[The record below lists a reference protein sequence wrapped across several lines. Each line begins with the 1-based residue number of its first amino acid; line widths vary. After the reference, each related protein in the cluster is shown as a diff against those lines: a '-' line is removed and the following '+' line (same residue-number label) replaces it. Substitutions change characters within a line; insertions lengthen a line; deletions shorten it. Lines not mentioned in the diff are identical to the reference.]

1 MSSTFQEHHV
11 TNSHSKVLNLEL
23 NLTSVE
29 SQTRVSIMHACS
41 YTTKELY
48 SVLMGLDKAINY
60 TKTCLE
66 AILVSSGKDS
76 MWYPNRVIAYL
87 LKIICTHF

>member
-1 MSSTFQEHHV
+1 MQHVKNNAYSKPEEVRQGINVLNIQEHHV

-29 SQTRVSIMHACS
+29 SQTRVSVMPACS
-41 YTTKELY
+41 YTTEELY
-48 SVLMGLDKAINY
+48 SVLIGLAKAIKY

-66 AILVSSGKDS
+66 AILLSSK
-76 MWYPNRVIAYL
+76 RE
-87 LKIICTHF
+87 